1 MSPLSTPLLVL
12 LLFIY
17 LYYMKIISL
26 QKNLKSGVYAVS
38 HIAQKNTNLPI
49 LNNILISAKDGVIS
63 LVTTNLEIGITSV
76 LRGKV
81 EKEGSFTVD
90 ARILSDYV
98 NLLHNEKVSLEVKE
112 KELEIECG
120 DNKTKIK
127 GLSSEEFPF
136 IPIIDRVS
144 PYIISINDFKKAV
157 AQVLFSAA
165 LDEAR
170 AELSGVLLILENKK
184 MTIVA
189 TDSYRLSEKSILI
202 KSETADEKRCIIP
215 ARTLQEILRVIGS
228 ETGEDEAP
236 KEITLYV
243 SENQCL
249 FVIGNTEIVSRLID
263 GRYPDYQQIIPQRHS
278 SRILVDRQELA
289 RAVKAAAL
297 FSKNGV
303 NDINLEVNA
312 GKKNITISAASG
324 QTGEHTSTL
333 PATIDGTDVS
343 IILNSRY
350 LLDVLAVLNDETA
363 TIELTDANTP
373 CIIKDGQTKDY
384 LYIIMPIRT

>member
-1 MSPLSTPLLVL
+1 
-12 LLFIY
+12 
-17 LYYMKIISL
+17 MKIISL

-98 NLLHNEKVSLEVKE
+98 NLLHNEKVTIEVKE
-112 KELEIECG
+112 KELEVECG
-120 DNKTKIK
+120 DTKTKIK

-136 IPIIDRVS
+136 IPVIDRVS
-144 PYIISINDFKKAV
+144 PYVISIQDFKKAV

-189 TDSYRLSEKSILI
+189 TDSYRLAEKSIQI
-202 KSETADEKRCIIP
+202 KSESEEEKRCIIP

-228 ETGEDEAP
+228 EVGEDEAP
-236 KEITLYV
+236 SEITLYV

-278 SRILVDRQELA
+278 SRILVDRQELS
-289 RAVKAAAL
+289 RAIKTAAL
-297 FSKNGV
+297 FSKTGV
-303 NDINLEVNA
+303 NDINFEVSVE
-312 GKKNITISAASG
+312 KKNITISAASG
-324 QTGEHTSTL
+324 QTGEHTSIL
-333 PATIDGTDVS
+333 PAVINGTDVS

-350 LLDVLAVLNDETA
+350 ILDVLAVLNDETA